1 MIDLK
6 IEDGKCSL
14 KAGGSSSKLSFE
26 IMMASYALAK
36 TLADTMDMSF
46 EAAALFI
53 MQGNSFI
60 NKGLDD
66 KEKNFEF

>member
-6 IEDGKCSL
+6 IEDGKCNL
-14 KAGGSSSKLSFE
+14 DAKGSSSKLSFE
-26 IMMASYALAK
+26 IMMATHALTK
-36 TLADTMDMSF
+36 TLANVMDMSF

-66 KEKNFEF
+66 KEKNSEF

>member
-6 IEDGKCSL
+6 VDESKCSL
-14 KAGGSSSKLSFE
+14 EADGSSSKLSFE
-26 IMMASYALAK
+26 IMMASHALTK
-36 TLADTMDMSF
+36 TLANVMGMSF

-60 NKGLDD
+60 NKGLND
-66 KEKNFEF
+66 KEKNSEI